1 MARRYQRIQALLP
14 EIKEMLLK
22 GKSQREVAERLGLKG
37 GTGENCCLLAL
48 AALAKEIERRGAG
61 TEVSVTIAAGLPPAR
76 YSREKQSVRADL
88 LRSPQPARFSL

>member
-14 EIKEMLLK
+14 EIKEMLLE

-37 GTGENCCLLAL
+37 RQVRV
-48 AALAKEIERRGAG
+48 AACWHWPPLPEIERRGAG

-88 LRSPQPARFSL
+88 LRSQQPARFSL